1 MPLPI
6 VGYAPLNGWR
16 QIGAPH
22 WSIIMPHRFEAT
34 KDGQLAHFTDDQLRA
49 TVPPEGWDDYL
60 AAWPEA
66 QPIVD
71 RLRNPSKATIAD
83 AMKQGAGLRL

>member
-1 MPLPI
+1 M
-6 VGYAPLNGWR
+6 
-16 QIGAPH
+16 
-22 WSIIMPHRFEAT
+22 SPHRFEAT
-34 KDGQLAHFTDDQLRA
+34 RHGQLAHYTDDQLRA

-71 RLRNPSKATIAD
+71 RLRKPAAAAHS
-83 AMKQGAGLRL
+83 AGLKL